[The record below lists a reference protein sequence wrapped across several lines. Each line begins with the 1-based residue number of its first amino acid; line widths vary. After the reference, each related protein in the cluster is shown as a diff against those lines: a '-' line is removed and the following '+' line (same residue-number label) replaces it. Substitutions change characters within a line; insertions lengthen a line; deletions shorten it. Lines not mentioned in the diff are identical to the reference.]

1 MRGSRRSYSLNPEQ
15 IRCQVFRFRNCLFT
29 AYSFTTN
36 MKSRAFQSG
45 PYFVAVCDQNF
56 IRRSRAGA
64 GFFLNMLPDELIA
77 FASGSF

>member
-45 PYFVAVCDQNF
+45 PYFVAVCDQNLF
-56 IRRSRAGA
+56 DVQEPALVSSSICCRMS
-64 GFFLNMLPDELIA
+64 
-77 FASGSF
+77 